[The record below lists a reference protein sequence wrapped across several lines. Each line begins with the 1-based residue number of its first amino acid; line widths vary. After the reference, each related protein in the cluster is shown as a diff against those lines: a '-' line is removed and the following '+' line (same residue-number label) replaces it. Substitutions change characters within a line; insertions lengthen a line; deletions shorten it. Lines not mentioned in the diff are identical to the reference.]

1 MRFSYVLW
9 NTLFA
14 EGLVDRVKDYWLGEM
29 FLAETLTNFALELGR
44 LLGKLLVRV
53 LSLRRITLA
62 LELGWNKIE
71 GGVLILTV
79 RLVLSLVVASVVVL
93 VWLLL

>member
-14 EGLVDRVKDYWLGEM
+14 EGLVDRVKDDWLGEM

-44 LLGKLLVRV
+44 LLGKLLIRV

-71 GGVLILTV
+71 GEVLILTV
-79 RLVLSLVVASVVVL
+79 RLVLSLVVASVIVL